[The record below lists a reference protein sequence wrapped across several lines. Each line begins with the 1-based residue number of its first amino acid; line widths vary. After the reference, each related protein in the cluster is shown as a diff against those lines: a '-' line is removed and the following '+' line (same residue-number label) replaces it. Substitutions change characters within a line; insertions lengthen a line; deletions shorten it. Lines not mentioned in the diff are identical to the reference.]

1 LLGQQIGWRWAFAL
15 MSVLGVGLLAYARW
29 ALPAA
34 CGRCRSRTSLG
45 TVWRMPGVRSALLVM
60 VLYVLAHN
68 VLYTYIE
75 PLAVEAGAG
84 PWLDRLLLAFGVAA
98 IAGIGIAGWG
108 VDRHLHALVW
118 AAVIGFIVPVLALL
132 VARRGQRAAAG
143 DDPVGRGVRR
153 GADPVPDRIGTA
165 RRGRRIWRS
174 RCW

>member
-1 LLGQQIGWRWAFAL
+1 
-15 MSVLGVGLLAYARW
+15 MSVLGVVLLGYARW
-29 ALPAA
+29 ALPALPA
-34 CGRCRSRTSLG
+34 AGTGQRTSLA

-75 PLAVEAGAG
+75 PLAIDAGAG
-84 PWLDRLLLAFGVAA
+84 AWLDRLLLAFGVAA

-132 VARRGQRAAAG
+132 VWPGVASALLLATLVWGVAFGAGPTLFQNALARRAGAAA
-143 DDPVGRGVRR
+143 DLMQNPRS
-153 GADPVPDRIGTA
+153 VPIEQVPLE
-165 RRGRRIWRS
+165 
-174 RCW
+174 

>member
-1 LLGQQIGWRWAFAL
+1 
-15 MSVLGVGLLAYARW
+15 
-29 ALPAA
+29 
-34 CGRCRSRTSLG
+34 
-45 TVWRMPGVRSALLVM
+45 MPGVRSALLVM

-108 VDRHLHALVW
+108 VDRHLRALVW

-132 VARRGQRAAAG
+132 VARRGSALLLATILWGVAFGAVPTLFQTALARAPG
-143 DDPVGRGVRR
+143 P
-153 GADPVPDRIGTA
+153 P
-165 RRGRRIWRS
+165 RIWRS